1 MGIIGRRSKI
11 EDVSLRNRISESLV
25 GRYVGEDN
33 PNYKGYSSLKTMA
46 RGLFKTTS
54 KNLIRNANYTC
65 SVCGKRGGNVATHH
79 IKPFIVIFNEFIA
92 NRYSGNEE
100 SFYKELMDYDDFTD
114 ISNLIVVCHKCHFDI
129 HYTDNPELSPYRWES
144 ATTIETSL

>member
-1 MGIIGRRSKI
+1 
-11 EDVSLRNRISESLV
+11 
-25 GRYVGEDN
+25 
-33 PNYKGYSSLKTMA
+33 MA
-46 RGLFKTTS
+46 RGLFKTIS

-65 SVCGKRGGNVATHH
+65 FICGKRGGNIATHH

-100 SFYKELMDYDDFTD
+100 SFCEELMNYEDFTD
-114 ISNLIVVCHKCHFDI
+114 TSNLIVVCHKCHFDI

-144 ATTIETSL
+144 ATTIETSLQDEME